1 MLEKENCRL
10 NKVVLRM
17 ELARLNLATE
27 EYENAKQQLE
37 YVITYGNNLPI
48 VAEAKELLD
57 NM

>member
-1 MLEKENCRL
+1 
-10 NKVVLRM
+10 M